1 MRRFSSPQELE
12 KNREEILNSRDPS
25 QPLITV
31 CGGTG
36 CHASGC
42 HAVVDAFKK
51 VIQEK
56 AKNNGVGLR
65 VTGCHGF
72 CERGPLVVI
81 HPQKIMYQ
89 RVKPEDTPAIFQETV
104 LKGKVIENLLYDHP
118 TTGEKIASE
127 EDVPFYKKQMRI
139 IFGNNGSID
148 PTRIDDCIAA
158 GGYRALLKVIFT
170 MKPKE

>member
-1 MRRFSSPQELE
+1 MRRLGSPQELE
-12 KNREEILNSRDPS
+12 KYREEILKTRDPN

-42 HAVVDAFKK
+42 HAVVDALKK

-56 AKNNGVGLR
+56 KNGEEIGLR

-81 HPQKIMYQ
+81 HPKKIMYQ
-89 RVKPEDTPAIFQETV
+89 RVKPEDVPAIFQE
-104 LKGKVIENLLYDHP
+104 
-118 TTGEKIASE
+118 
-127 EDVPFYKKQMRI
+127 
-139 IFGNNGSID
+139 
-148 PTRIDDCIAA
+148 
-158 GGYRALLKVIFT
+158 
-170 MKPKE
+170 

>member
-56 AKNNGVGLR
+56 AKRNGVGLR
-65 VTGCHGF
+65 CTGCHGF

-81 HPQKIMYQ
+81 HPRKIFYQ
-89 RVKPEDTPAIFQETV
+89 LVKDTDAAEIIDKTV
-104 LKGKVIENLLYDHP
+104 LNGEVLDRLLYTDPNSGGKVLYENEV
-118 TTGEKIASE
+118 T
-127 EDVPFYKKQMRI
+127 FYKKQMRLV
-139 IFGNNGSID
+139 FGMNGQID
-148 PTRIDDCIAA
+148 TTSMEDYLAI
-158 GGYRALLKVIFT
+158 
-170 MKPKE
+170 

>member
-1 MRRFSSPQELE
+1 MGRRSSPQELE
-12 KNREEILNSRDPS
+12 KLRGEILSKRDPK

-51 VIQEK
+51 IIQEK
-56 AKNNGVGLR
+56 ARGNGIGLR

-81 HPQKIMYQ
+81 HLKKVMYQ
-89 RVKPEDTPAIFQETV
+89 KVKPEDASAIFQETV
-104 LKGKVIENLLYDHP
+104 LNGKI
-118 TTGEKIASE
+118 
-127 EDVPFYKKQMRI
+127 
-139 IFGNNGSID
+139 
-148 PTRIDDCIAA
+148 
-158 GGYRALLKVIFT
+158 
-170 MKPKE
+170 